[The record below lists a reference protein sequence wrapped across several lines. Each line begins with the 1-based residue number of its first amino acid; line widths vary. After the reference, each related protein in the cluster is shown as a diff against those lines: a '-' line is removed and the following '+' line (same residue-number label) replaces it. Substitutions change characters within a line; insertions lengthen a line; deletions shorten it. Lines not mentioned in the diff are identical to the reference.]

1 MIEKHPAE
9 RLTSLSAQRAGGL
22 MTLGDRYSEIGAD
35 AFDCAHA
42 SSLSPLRC
50 NQV

>member
-9 RLTSLSAQRAGGL
+9 RLTGFGPQWAR
-22 MTLGDRYSEIGAD
+22 MGDRYSEIGAY
-35 AFDCAHA
+35 AFNRAHA
-42 SSLSPLRC
+42 ASLSPLRC